1 MSDNARPE
9 ANQVPVGTN
18 HELTD
23 ELSPS
28 EEEKISGG
36 LNLDGIKGECQD
48 PPADGKIH

>member
-9 ANQVPVGTN
+9 ANQVPAGSN
-18 HELTD
+18 DELSD

-36 LNLDGIKGECQD
+36 LNLEGIKGESMDDQYRHD
-48 PPADGKIH
+48 

>member
-9 ANQVPVGTN
+9 ANQVPAGAN
-18 HELTD
+18 DELSD

-36 LNLDGIKGECQD
+36 GLNLDGIKGESQD
-48 PPADGKIH
+48 DSYRHD